1 MNIEIKELKRKDHKK
16 AILFAVTG
24 MHFNWYLDN
33 QFLLNLFGRYF
44 WFQEITRATQVLAAY
59 EGERLAGVLLAEM
72 NGEKKEHKSYWISL
86 YLKLF
91 DAVLKFFYK
100 GSAGLYEE
108 TMEEML
114 EEYLK
119 ENSPDGKIIFLA
131 ADPDSQ
137 NKGIGTEL
145 LSAFEQRE
153 PGKKIYLQ
161 TNDACTYQFYEHR
174 GFKRA
179 CEREVVLDLWNKRV
193 RLKCFIYTKTTGLY
207 K

>member
-72 NGEKKEHKSYWISL
+72 NGEKKKHKSYWKSL
-86 YLKLF
+86 YLKVF
-91 DAVLKFFYK
+91 DAVLEFFYK
-100 GSAGLYEE
+100 GSAGRYEE

-145 LSAFEQRE
+145 LSAFEQGE

-179 CEREVVLDLWNKRV
+179 CEREVVLDLWNKQV